1 MPSAAALEAERK
13 VDLEALRPL
22 SEAEGLSPEE
32 FQYRDGILIKVAMS
46 LPQMFNEQ
54 VKSDPAYAASWVQHQ
69 PKPVRYITF
78 AGEDGYIRG
87 KALVDK
93 LASEFGGF
101 WVDYVEVRKA
111 NISEKD
117 YGIGL
122 RTCCGLKALI
132 FGLIPVMTITAK
144 IPIF

>member
-1 MPSAAALEAERK
+1 MYIKFRGFFKIIILSVLTTSLTNAQTTPSAAALEAERK

-22 SEAEGLSPEE
+22 SEQEGLSPEE
-32 FQYRDGILIKVAMS
+32 FQYRDGMLIKLAMS
-46 LPQMFNEQ
+46 LPQTFNEQ

-78 AGEDGYIRG
+78 ADADGYKRG

-93 LASEFGGF
+93 LANEFGGF

-111 NISEKD
+111 TISERDLNK
-117 YGIGL
+117 L
-122 RTCCGLKALI
+122 
-132 FGLIPVMTITAK
+132 
-144 IPIF
+144 